1 MTKNTVMPH
10 HQVVLLHQ
18 THLAPSKVEKWEVKL
33 VLV

>member
-1 MTKNTVMPH
+1 MPH

-18 THLAPSKVEKWEVKL
+18 THLVSSKVETQGVKL